1 MDYREAYEKA
11 LQLLNVRFLS
21 EGELK
26 AKLRRRGVDDD
37 VLEDV
42 VAALEG
48 EHFLDDQRLARDV
61 YRYYARKWQYGHLF
75 IVNRLRRRC
84 PAPCPCC
91 PGCLRRRCLPVPEDV
106 ERPDEYALAGD
117 LVKRKFSYRADEAR
131 KAARF
136 LQYRGFSP
144 SVIREVLEDFTVH

>member
-11 LQLLNVRFLS
+11 LQLLNVRCRS

-26 AKLRRRGVDDD
+26 AKRRRRGVDDD

-61 YRYYARKWQYGHLF
+61 YRYYARKGQYGHLY
-75 IVNRLRRRC
+75 IGNR
-84 PAPCPCC
+84 
-91 PGCLRRRCLPVPEDV
+91 LRRRCLPVPEDV

-144 SVIREVLEDFTVH
+144 SVIRDVLEDFTVH

>member
-61 YRYYARKWQYGHLF
+61 YRYYARKGQYGHLY
-75 IVNRLRRRC
+75 IVNR
-84 PAPCPCC
+84 
-91 PGCLRRRCLPVPEDV
+91 LRRRCLPVPEDV

-136 LQYRGFSP
+136 LQYRGFSL
-144 SVIREVLEDFTVH
+144 SVIRDVLEDFTVH